1 MDKNDYAIKDLNIL
15 CKYEKITKI
24 GNNQFNVR
32 KWMENLYKK
41 RQSMF
46 CEYSSLSVIK
56 SLEKWDV

>member
-24 GNNQFNVR
+24 GNNQFDVR

-46 CEYSSLSVIK
+46 
-56 SLEKWDV
+56 